1 MCDVYFLGTDLKLHQ
16 CVAGFMCDMLLL
28 GAAIQPVVPGT
39 KVGYMASLDHSMWF
53 HNPFRANEWML
64 YEIECPQCGMYL
76 FINRYYGDIH
86 VLKIVVETVL
96 NWIYIYLCNQCLS
109 LQ

>member
-1 MCDVYFLGTDLKLHQ
+1 
-16 CVAGFMCDMLLL
+16 MLLL

-53 HNPFRANEWML
+53 HNPFRAHEWML

-76 FINRYYGDIH
+76 FINRYYGGISHINPATHWCNFKSVPKKIDITQ
-86 VLKIVVETVL
+86 KS
-96 NWIYIYLCNQCLS
+96 YITDS
-109 LQ
+109 LRRKLIH